1 MTTPL
6 QLLVNLGLNTFASL
20 GSNNVHLDLDTSNC
34 SVVQGSNTCPSLLT
48 GGECDVGTLPIHR
61 LVTQLVSQLAKL
73 PKCFFDVIKGFLRRI
88 RNINIL
94 TGNMYNILPLTHC
107 DI

>member
-20 GSNNVHLDLDTSNC
+20 GSNNVHLDLVTSNF

-48 GGECDVGTLPIHR
+48 GGECDEGTGTLPKHL
-61 LVTQLVSQLAKL
+61 LVKISHLAKL
-73 PKCFFDVIKGFLRRI
+73 PKFFFDVIIGFL
-88 RNINIL
+88 
-94 TGNMYNILPLTHC
+94 
-107 DI
+107 